1 MIHAETFTL
10 AELMITA
17 AARAWAEGGEV
28 MANGIGTLPRIA
40 AGLAKLRLNDRLL
53 LTDGEAFAVEEPVP
67 LGCAPEDRPG
77 HAGWFPYGR
86 IFESLWSGRRHAMV
100 TPVQIDR
107 FAQANISCL
116 GDFRKPKVQM
126 LGVRGFPGNSISH
139 RNSMLVTSHDR
150 RTFVPGEV
158 DVVCSAGFNDRLWP
172 EGARRPE
179 IRIGLVITPLCVMD
193 FGGPD
198 HAPRVLSLHPGVSF
212 EEVAANTGF
221 ELLRAPD
228 LHETAIPTAEELVVI
243 RQLDP
248 HDQRAGALK
257 GNPSGLRARAA

>member
-1 MIHAETFTL
+1 MTTAETFTL
-10 AELMITA
+10 AELMIVA
-17 AARAWAEGGEV
+17 AARAWADDGEV

-53 LTDGEAFAVEEPVP
+53 LTDGEAFAVEDPVP
-67 LGCAPEDRPG
+67 LGCAPKDRPG

-126 LGVRGFPGNSISH
+126 LGVRGFPGNSICH
-139 RNSMLVTSHDR
+139 CNSMLVTTHDR

-158 DVVCSAGFNDRLWP
+158 DVVCSAGYSDRLWP
-172 EGARRPE
+172 AGARRPD
-179 IRIGLVITPLCVMD
+179 IRIGRVVTPLCVMD

-221 ELLRAPD
+221 DLMRAPEIS
-228 LHETAIPTAEELVVI
+228 ETPAPTAEDLAVI
-243 RQLDP
+243 RHLDP
-248 HDQRAGALK
+248 HDLRAGALK